1 MAASVG
7 GVFRHETSF
16 RVVGSVSGYR
26 RLFESVTEE
35 TIRHKILNLFAEEQ
49 QKKKEAT
56 DPI

>member
-1 MAASVG
+1 
-7 GVFRHETSF
+7 
-16 RVVGSVSGYR
+16 VVGSVSGYR